1 VFLAGGRGNGPAGW
15 WRRGR
20 AGQLSLSLAL
30 PLSLRVFKHEH
41 SVCTLN
47 TDCSNCVQTVFK
59 REHSVFTQSEQAV
72 FKHEHSVSTLPLS
85 LRVFKKREHSVFT
98 LNTDCSNCVQTVFK
112 REHSV
117 FTVFTQS
124 EQAVFKHEPSSATMV
139 LNLEALPQKED
150 KAVESLRPRDEA
162 SLQKAHCYVQVRQ
175 ALARLL
181 P

>member
-1 VFLAGGRGNGPAGW
+1 M
-15 WRRGR
+15 
-20 AGQLSLSLAL
+20 
-30 PLSLRVFKHEH
+30 
-41 SVCTLN
+41 
-47 TDCSNCVQTVFK
+47 
-59 REHSVFTQSEQAV
+59 
-72 FKHEHSVSTLPLS
+72 
-85 LRVFKKREHSVFT
+85 
-98 LNTDCSNCVQTVFK
+98 FK

>member
-1 VFLAGGRGNGPAGW
+1 MFLAGGRGNGPAGW

-20 AGQLSLSLAL
+20 TGQLSLSLAL

-41 SVCTLN
+41 SVC
-47 TDCSNCVQTVFK
+47 
-59 REHSVFTQSEQAV
+59 
-72 FKHEHSVSTLPLS
+72 
-85 LRVFKKREHSVFT
+85 T